1 MALHST
7 NLRLPRSRLIGREHD
22 LAAIQ
27 QRLLSEEVGLLTLTG
42 PGGVGKTR
50 LAMQVAAYVLDHF
63 VDGVFFVPLAP
74 LREPRSVLRTVAQV
88 LEVQELPGR
97 QVEEHLQD
105 WLAER
110 QTLLVLDNFEHVVAA
125 APFVAQ
131 LLAAGP
137 RVKILVTSRVTL
149 HLYGEHEYPV
159 PTLGPAAAVE
169 LFEQRARAVQPGFD
183 LATADAAAVEAICDA
198 LDRLPLAIEL
208 AAAKVKLF
216 SPTAISTRLA
226 GRLSLLTGGPQDLPE
241 RQRTLRAEIAWSY
254 DLLAAE
260 EQALFRR
267 LAVFVGG
274 FTLAA
279 VQAAGTLPGDPAPAV
294 GMTADAHVLDRLA
307 TLVDHNLVRQ
317 AAGGDGEPRLF
328 MLETIREFAG
338 EQLAVSGEAELVNDI
353 HAAFYLA
360 LAEAADAQI
369 LGPQRKHAMT
379 SLETELDNLRAA
391 LAWCQPAS
399 TRATAQR
406 SEVGLRLAG
415 ALSWFAH
422 FGNHAGEA
430 QGWLEAALQSTAA
443 PPPARVKALWGAGL
457 MALIAGDL
465 PDAHTHFTTGAAL
478 ARAIGDDYGL
488 AVALRERCATEFCQY
503 AFEAAQRDGEAS
515 IALLCSQGKRWDLAL
530 ALDNLAHA
538 LAAQGQLVRAR
549 DLFEEELALYGE
561 MGDNWG
567 VAMAMIGLGCAA
579 GRAGEL
585 ATARHY
591 FTQALALRRSAA
603 DKWNLAEALSLLGE
617 VLLHQGEWAQ
627 AAAVHGECLL
637 LVREIGSK
645 AAVAHTLHQLGVIAA
660 AQGEYERAV
669 RLCAAAAP
677 LRIVAGG
684 VNYHTLTAAA
694 DHEQDCAA
702 VRAAMPAAVFA
713 GCWVEGQAMTLEQG
727 VTYAL
732 SATAPP
738 VPVPPI
744 EQRPAA
750 VSPAAEHATG
760 LTTRELEVLHCLV
773 QGMTYA
779 QIADKLVIS
788 QRTVNAHLTTIY
800 GKLGV
805 KSRGEAAHLVTKQ
818 QWV

>member
-63 VDGVFFVPLAP
+63 VDGVFFVHLAP
-74 LREPRSVLRTVAQV
+74 LREPGSVLPAVAQA
-88 LEVQELPGR
+88 LGIQELPGR
-97 QVEEHLQD
+97 QVQEHLQD

-110 QTLLVLDNFEHVVAA
+110 QILLVLDNFEHVVAA
-125 APFVAQ
+125 APVVAP
-131 LLAAGP
+131 LLGAGP
-137 RVKILVTSRVTL
+137 RVKLLVTSRVML

-159 PTLGPAAAVE
+159 PALAQAAAVE
-169 LFEQRARAVQPGFD
+169 LFEQRARAVQPGFN
-183 LATADAAAVEAICDA
+183 LATTDAAAVEAICAA
-198 LDRLPLAIEL
+198 LDHLPLAIEL

-216 SPTAISTRLA
+216 SPTAISARLA

-267 LAVFVGG
+267 LAVFAGG

-279 VQAAGTLPGDPAPAV
+279 VRAAGTLPGDPAPAL
-294 GMTADAHVLDRLA
+294 GLTAAVHVLDRLA

-317 AAGGDGEPRLF
+317 TAASDGEPRLF

-338 EQLAVSGEAELVNDI
+338 EQLAASGEAELVNDK

-360 LAEAADAQI
+360 LAEAADAQM
-369 LGPQRKHAMT
+369 LGPQRKHALT
-379 SLETELDNLRAA
+379 SLEAELDNLRAA
-391 LAWCQPAS
+391 LAWCQPTA

-406 SEVGLRLAG
+406 IEVGLRLAG

-430 QGWLEAALQSTAA
+430 QGWLEVALQSTAA
-443 PPPARVKALWGAGL
+443 PSPARVKALWGAGL

-465 PDAHTHFTTGAAL
+465 PTAHTHFTAGAAL

-488 AVALRERCATEFCQY
+488 ATALRERCATEYCQY
-503 AFEAAQRDGEAS
+503 DFVAAQRDGEES
-515 IALLCSQGKRWDLAL
+515 IALLCSQEKRWDLGL

-538 LAAQGQLVRAR
+538 LAAQGQQVRAR
-549 DLFEEELALYGE
+549 ALFEEELALYSE
-561 MGDNWG
+561 LGDRWG
-567 VAMAMIGLGCAA
+567 VAMAMIGLGCIA
-579 GRAGEL
+579 GRTEEL

-617 VLLHQGEWAQ
+617 VLLRQKEFAQ

-660 AQGEYERAV
+660 AQGDYERGSAPV
-669 RLCAAAAP
+669 RS
-677 LRIVAGG
+677 GG
-684 VNYHTLTAAA
+684 STA
-694 DHEQDCAA
+694 QCCGG
-702 VRAAMPAAVFA
+702 R
-713 GCWVEGQAMTLEQG
+713 Q
-727 VTYAL
+727 L
-732 SATAPP
+732 SYPHG
-738 VPVPPI
+738 I
-744 EQRPAA
+744 NR
-750 VSPAAEHATG
+750 S
-760 LTTRELEVLHCLV
+760 
-773 QGMTYA
+773 
-779 QIADKLVIS
+779 
-788 QRTVNAHLTTIY
+788 
-800 GKLGV
+800 
-805 KSRGEAAHLVTKQ
+805 
-818 QWV
+818 